1 MKTTTPLLLA
11 LPAILALVSLS
22 VGQTP
27 KAANNNIGVSGASAA
42 ADGGT
47 ASDFPPKKFD
57 PRRYD
62 AIFRKNPFMQE
73 VVPVA
78 EEKAEDP
85 WADDLIVR
93 AVTRIGGIY
102 VVHVENTKLV
112 GDEDPAQ
119 RRLAHH
125 RLVEGQTSGDLRIQ
139 SVKPHRD
146 ASQVEVVL
154 ATGSGA
160 SVKTATVKY
169 SDKQL
174 KAKASTANKRPT
186 TGRPTTRRTVPTTR
200 KTTPTTT
207 KGSTTPGKRRVIL
220 PPGLRGK

>member
-1 MKTTTPLLLA
+1 
-11 LPAILALVSLS
+11 
-22 VGQTP
+22 
-27 KAANNNIGVSGASAA
+27 
-42 ADGGT
+42 
-47 ASDFPPKKFD
+47 
-57 PRRYD
+57 
-62 AIFRKNPFMQE
+62 MQE

-78 EEKAEDP
+78 EEKPDDP
-85 WADDLIVR
+85 WADNLIIR
-93 AVTRIGGIY
+93 AVTRIGGNY

-125 RLVEGQTSGDLRIQ
+125 RLVEGQSGDLRIQ

-174 KAKASTANKRPT
+174 KAKAQTAKARPT
-186 TGRPTTRRTVPTTR
+186 PGRPTTRRTVPATTR
-200 KTTPTTT
+200 AKTTPTT
-207 KGSTTPGKRRVIL
+207 KRSTTPGKRRVIL
-220 PPGLRGK
+220 PPGLQGK

>member
-1 MKTTTPLLLA
+1 MRTTTSLLLA
-11 LPAILALVSLS
+11 LPALLIWAGFS

-27 KAANNNIGVSGASAA
+27 TASNQNIGATDAAA
-42 ADGGT
+42 ADDGT

-62 AIFRKNPFMQE
+62 VIFRKNPFMQE
-73 VVPVA
+73 VVPVT

-85 WADDLIVR
+85 WADNLTLR
-93 AVTRIGGIY
+93 AVTRIGGNF

-125 RLVEGQTSGDLRIQ
+125 RLVEGQSGDLRIQ

-146 ASQVEVVL
+146 PAQVEVVL
-154 ATGSGA
+154 AMGSGA
-160 SVKTATVKY
+160 SVKTATVTY
-169 SDKQL
+169 SAKQL
-174 KAKASTANKRPT
+174 TKKTPAANKRPT
-186 TGRPTTRRTVPTTR
+186 PGKPTTRRTVPTSR
-200 KTTPTTT
+200 SKTPTTT
-207 KGSTTPGKRRVIL
+207 KRSTTPGKRRVIL
-220 PPGLRGK
+220 PPGLQGK

>member
-1 MKTTTPLLLA
+1 MRTTTSLLLA
-11 LPAILALVSLS
+11 LPVLLAWVGLS
-22 VGQTP
+22 IGQTP
-27 KAANNNIGVSGASAA
+27 NASNQNIGGTGAA
-42 ADGGT
+42 APADSGT

-78 EEKAEDP
+78 EEKPDDP
-85 WADDLIVR
+85 WADNLIIR
-93 AVTRIGGIY
+93 AVTRIGGNY

-119 RRLAHH
+119 RRLAYH
-125 RLVEGQTSGDLRIQ
+125 RLVEGQNSGDLRIQ

-169 SDKQL
+169 SEKQL
-174 KAKASTANKRPT
+174 KAKAAPAKARPT
-186 TGRPTTRRTVPTTR
+186 PGKPTTRRTVPTTR

-207 KGSTTPGKRRVIL
+207 KRSTTPGKRRVIL
-220 PPGLRGK
+220 PPGLQGK